1 MLVIEPSKSGV
12 VVHVFWCMGKVGKVE
27 GRTGTC
33 SVAVMFDVQL
43 ASSDE
48 CLPALLHVVVSDCG
62 VRYVCECACVA
73 YLSKQIQEL
82 YKHFKMRR

>member
-1 MLVIEPSKSGV
+1 MLVIEPSKSGA
-12 VVHVFWCMGKVGKVE
+12 VVHVFWCIPGKVE

-33 SVAVMFDVQL
+33 SVAVMFEVQL
-43 ASSDE
+43 ASSNE
-48 CLPALLHVVVSDCG
+48 CLPTLLHVVVVDCG

-82 YKHFKMRR
+82 YKHFKKRS

>member
-1 MLVIEPSKSGV
+1 MLVIEPSKSGA
-12 VVHVFWCMGKVGKVE
+12 VVHVFWCIPGKVE

-33 SVAVMFDVQL
+33 SVAVMFEVQL
-43 ASSDE
+43 ASSNE
-48 CLPALLHVVVSDCG
+48 CLPTLLHVVVFVDCG

-82 YKHFKMRR
+82 YKHFKKRR